1 MKALHILRSA
11 VHKSWLQMFPEVCDR
26 GVEDAGWG
34 YSSSDSGRLR
44 TQPWATLLKLGLRRR
59 SSKPLMSSGTKGVP
73 ALGMVSPT
81 RAPPKGT
88 GVLGE
93 EEQQEGWELWDRN
106 GSTLTCGSPCG
117 APPLPLP
124 GPQFPLLY
132 NKVSYYL

>member
-26 GVEDAGWG
+26 GVEDSGWG

-88 GVLGE
+88 GVLGK
-93 EEQQEGWELWDRN
+93 EEQQEG
-106 GSTLTCGSPCG
+106 
-117 APPLPLP
+117 
-124 GPQFPLLY
+124 
-132 NKVSYYL
+132 